1 MRQLTTTRR
10 TALAA
15 AAAAPWVAGCASAR
29 PARRFATTQALLDRY
44 VSEGKVA
51 GACLAIGRGTAPPL
65 WLSAGVRARGLPE
78 PAEPDTLWRI
88 YSMTKPI
95 TGVAAL
101 ALIEDGALG
110 LDQPIAD
117 FIPAFARMQVATG
130 YAPLATRPA
139 ARAITVRHL
148 MTHTS
153 GLSYHINEESPLA
166 PVYRAAGVMPVGAQ
180 LDVQEGDGAPPT
192 DLDTF
197 GARVAELPL
206 IDDPGARWEYSIG
219 LDVLGHVIQAASGMP
234 FETYLRRRLLAP
246 LGMDDTDFSVPA
258 AKRGRLSANYLITP
272 EGPREIDAPAT
283 SAWIDARVMPS
294 GGAGL
299 VSSARDYARFCAMLL
314 NGGTLGRMQVLRP
327 RTAALARSNLLPPET
342 RAFPP
347 WWSGDAFGAGMGVVT
362 PASAKP
368 GREPPGAYGWAG
380 AAGTS
385 MWIDP
390 VNGFYAVLMTHFLP
404 SRAYPLWDETRA
416 AVYADLAA

>member
-1 MRQLTTTRR
+1 MRQATMTRR
-10 TALAA
+10 GALAA
-15 AAAAPWVAGCASAR
+15 AAAAPWLAGCASPR
-29 PARRFATTQALLDRY
+29 WPPRFSASQALLDRY
-44 VSEGKVA
+44 VAEGKIA
-51 GACLAIGRGTAPPL
+51 GACLAIGRGDAPPT
-65 WLSAGVRARGLPE
+65 WVNAGVRARGLPE
-78 PAEPDTLWRI
+78 PAGPDTLWRI

-95 TGVAAL
+95 TAVAAL
-101 ALIEDGALG
+101 EMIEEGPER

-117 FIPAFARMQVATG
+117 FLPAFARMQVATA
-130 YAPLATRPA
+130 YDPLQTRPA
-139 ARAITVRHL
+139 ARPITLRHL

-153 GLSYHINEESPLA
+153 GLSYHINEGSPLA

-192 DLDTF
+192 DLETF
-197 GARVAELPL
+197 AACVAPLPL

-219 LDVLGHVIQAASGMP
+219 LDVLGAVIQAAWGLP
-234 FETYLRRRLLAP
+234 FETFLRRRLLAP
-246 LGMDDTDFSVPA
+246 LGMDDTGFSVPA
-258 AKRGRLSANYLITP
+258 AKRSRLAANYLITP
-272 EGPREIDAPAT
+272 DGPREIDAPAT
-283 SAWIDARVMPS
+283 SAWIDAQVMPS

-314 NGGTLGRMQVLRP
+314 NGGAVGRWRLLRP

-347 WWSGDAFGAGMGVVT
+347 WWSGDAFGAGMGVIT

-390 VNGFYAVLMTHFLP
+390 VNGFYAVLMTHFMP